1 MSISGMIVG
10 MISRKLIP
18 LLLLASFAAAQQ
30 VPNTAPKT
38 EPKAEKSEPK
48 TILLDL
54 QPTKEPE
61 FDTQA
66 VVKETEFV
74 DSRNHKMGIFWWVP
88 SEFWEISL
96 QKQGFSAENAKKAF
110 APFKKYN
117 LFIVAVGDMGVGN
130 FSWMN
135 DADIKKRVLLRD
147 QKGNT
152 YTPIDEV
159 PEEAASIVDV
169 MKPML
174 KNMMGRMGEGMQFL
188 LFPSVDS
195 TGKVFADP
203 HKSSEIYLDVSDVM
217 GTASSTYT
225 WRLPLSSLSQAKYC
239 PVGKERVEANWKFCP
254 WHGVKLTED
263 TTAINVSK

>member
-1 MSISGMIVG
+1 LLLMPISGMIGG
-10 MISRKLIP
+10 MISRKLIV
-18 LLLLASFAAAQQ
+18 LLLLASFATAQQ
-30 VPNTAPKT
+30 APRTEPKT
-38 EPKAEKSEPK
+38 EKSESK
-48 TILLDL
+48 AIILDL
-54 QPTKEPE
+54 QPAKEPE
-61 FDTQA
+61 LDTQA

-74 DSRNHKMGIFWWVP
+74 DSRNHKMGVFWWVP
-88 SEFWEISL
+88 IEFWEISL
-96 QKQGFSAENAKKAF
+96 QKQGFSSESAKKAF

-117 LFIVAVGDMGVGN
+117 LFIVGVGDMGLGN
-130 FSWMN
+130 ISWMK

-147 QKGNT
+147 QHGNT
-152 YTPIDEV
+152 YTPVDEI
-159 PEEAASIVDV
+159 PEDAASIVNV

-174 KNMMGRMGEGMQFL
+174 KNMMGSMGEGLQFL

-203 HKSSEIYLDVSDVM
+203 HKSSEIYLDVSDIM

-263 TTAINVSK
+263 ATAMSVSK

>member
-1 MSISGMIVG
+1 MPISGMIGG
-10 MISRKLIP
+10 MISRKLIV
-18 LLLLASFAAAQQ
+18 LLLLASFATAQQ
-30 VPNTAPKT
+30 APRT
-38 EPKAEKSEPK
+38 EPKTGKSESK
-48 TILLDL
+48 AIILDL
-54 QPTKEPE
+54 QPAKEPE
-61 FDTQA
+61 LDTQA

-74 DSRNHKMGIFWWVP
+74 DSRNHKMGVFWWVP
-88 SEFWEISL
+88 IEFWEISL
-96 QKQGFSAENAKKAF
+96 QKQGFSPESAKKAF

-117 LFIVAVGDMGVGN
+117 LFIVGVGDMGLGN
-130 FSWMN
+130 ISWMK

-147 QKGNT
+147 QHGNT
-152 YTPIDEV
+152 YTPVDEI
-159 PEEAASIVDV
+159 PEDAASIVNV

-174 KNMMGRMGEGMQFL
+174 KNMMGSMGEGLQFL

-203 HKSSEIYLDVSDVM
+203 HKSSEIYLDVSDIM

-263 TTAINVSK
+263 ATAMSVSK